1 MDLARLY
8 LLLLS
13 HALSALDPNS
23 NTKSNEGGAAE
34 TEIWGPKAYYF
45 GAGPELSFLNF
56 MTAMAS
62 ILKEK
67 GVIESQGLQRI
78 DIDQASRA
86 SGAKD
91 NKGGIKSPNS
101 WAVHVA
107 VMFGVDMRV
116 RSSRARKLGWVPR
129 EQGVVEG
136 LGDVVGKWLEWEK
149 KKQNGV

>member
-34 TEIWGPKAYYF
+34 TQIWGPKAYYF

-62 ILKEK
+62 ILKGK

-78 DIDQASRA
+78 DIDQAARA

-91 NKGGIKSPNS
+91 NKGGIKPPNS

-116 RSSRARKLGWVPR
+116 RSSRAGKLGWVPR

-136 LGDVVGKWLEWEK
+136 LGHVVGKWLEWEK
-149 KKQNGV
+149 KQNGV